1 MSAGEQQQKQ
11 RQHVDRHLS
20 TEILGELFQSGFV
33 FANERKRLEEA
44 FDRRS
49 VTRPNSRVKSV
60 VNYVL
65 ELWLSLVQQLER
77 HVQSASY
84 VSFIRRVSSR
94 SDRVLHCVSNKNHTD
109 VAHYNFNVRQP
120 ILVILAEM
128 LLREY
133 AIKRWFVIPLLP
145 TNVSALLRKIV
156 FFSHAVY
163 CVSKTKWLGEK

>member
-1 MSAGEQQQKQ
+1 MSASQQQQKQ

-65 ELWLSLVQQLER
+65 EL
-77 HVQSASY
+77 
-84 VSFIRRVSSR
+84 
-94 SDRVLHCVSNKNHTD
+94 
-109 VAHYNFNVRQP
+109 
-120 ILVILAEM
+120 
-128 LLREY
+128 
-133 AIKRWFVIPLLP
+133 
-145 TNVSALLRKIV
+145 
-156 FFSHAVY
+156 
-163 CVSKTKWLGEK
+163 